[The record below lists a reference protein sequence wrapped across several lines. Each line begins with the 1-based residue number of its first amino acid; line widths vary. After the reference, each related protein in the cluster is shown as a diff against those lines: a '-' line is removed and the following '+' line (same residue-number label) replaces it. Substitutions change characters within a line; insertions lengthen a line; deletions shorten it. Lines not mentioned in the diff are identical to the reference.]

1 MAYKFTQ
8 PTTSIDFV
16 VDDILLEGEF
26 MTKSEIM
33 EVAESLI
40 GIKSS
45 DEDLS
50 VEIGFTM
57 YLFTKKNGRDL
68 VYVRYLGD
76 DDAVL

>member
-50 VEIGFTM
+50 VEIGFTI

>member
-8 PTTSIDFV
+8 PSTSIEFV

-33 EVAESLI
+33 EVAESLM

-45 DEDLS
+45 EEDLS

-57 YLFTKKNGRDL
+57 YLFTKKHGKEM
-68 VYVRYLGD
+68 VFVRYLGD

>member
-33 EVAESLI
+33 EVAESLM

-50 VEIGFTM
+50 VEIGFTI

>member
-1 MAYKFTQ
+1 
-8 PTTSIDFV
+8 V

-50 VEIGFTM
+50 VEIGFTI